1 MTTKSDRNLHTC
13 SYHCT
18 RPECVLAQRNELR
31 DRLAKQK
38 PRIWVY
44 RDNPGITT
52 DREPGNKDLWEPL
65 GDIV

>member
-13 SYHCT
+13 NYHCM

-38 PRIWVY
+38 VRIWVY

-65 GDIV
+65 GNIV